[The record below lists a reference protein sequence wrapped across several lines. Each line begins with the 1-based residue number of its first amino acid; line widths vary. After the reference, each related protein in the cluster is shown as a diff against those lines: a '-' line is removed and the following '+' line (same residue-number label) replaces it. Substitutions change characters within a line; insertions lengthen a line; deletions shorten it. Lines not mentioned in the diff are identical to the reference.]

1 MEGNFGDKHG
11 INLCVIVVTDA
22 SGTYSDPI
30 HPGCFR
36 TVDARAGKVS
46 GVDGT
51 PACGPDA
58 KLTEWELG
66 ATFAEGKGGDVT
78 LLVDFSP
85 KGGPKDLEGK
95 YAKGRISWP
104 DGNSW
109 TKQ

>member
-1 MEGNFGDKHG
+1 M
-11 INLCVIVVTDA
+11 DA
-22 SGTYSDPI
+22 S
-30 HPGCFR
+30 
-36 TVDARAGKVS
+36 AGKVA

-58 KLTEWELG
+58 TLTEWELG